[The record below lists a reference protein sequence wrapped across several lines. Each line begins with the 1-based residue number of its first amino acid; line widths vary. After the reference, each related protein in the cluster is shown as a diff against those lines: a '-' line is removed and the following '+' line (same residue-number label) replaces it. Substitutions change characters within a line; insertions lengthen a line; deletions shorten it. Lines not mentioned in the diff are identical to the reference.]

1 MADRVAE
8 AMQDLYAVGPD
19 EFMATRSRLVADAKA
34 ASDTAAATEIGRLRK
49 PSLAAWAV
57 NLTAREA
64 EDVVADLVDLGERMR
79 SAQSRLDAAA
89 LTGMR
94 KERDAAIEVYVRAAT
109 RAVSDAGR
117 SLSPAAQQEV
127 RATAIAALADE
138 QASAAVTSGQLTRS
152 LSYSGFGEVDLA
164 EALARTTGGAIL
176 TVVPGGRGSRPADRS
191 GGGRKA
197 AGDGAGRRSKAGD
210 GRPDEEEDAVEA
222 DDAAG
227 PDGAAEAEGTGD
239 EADELRAEREAE
251 LEEAE
256 RRLAEAEQAVA
267 AARERAEETRERLA
281 VVERQLAKAR
291 EADERALEA
300 VTDAVR
306 DRKQA
311 QAARDEARK
320 ALGEPG

>member
-1 MADRVAE
+1 MADRVSE

-19 EFMATRSRLVADAKA
+19 EFMATRSRLVAEARA
-34 ASDTAAATEIGRLRK
+34 ASDKEAATEIGRLRK

-79 SAQSRLDAAA
+79 SAQSRLDAAV

-94 KERDAAIEVYVRAAT
+94 KERDATVEVYVRAAT

-176 TVVPGGRGSRPADRS
+176 TVVPGGRGSGKGDRS

-197 AGDGAGRRSKAGD
+197 ARGGASRQAGAVRRGD
-210 GRPDEEEDAVEA
+210 EDDTAEA

-227 PDGAAEAEGTGD
+227 TDDAAETERTGD

-306 DRKQA
+306 ERKQA
-311 QAARDEARK
+311 LAARDEARK
-320 ALGEPG
+320 ALGEPD

>member
-8 AMQDLYAVGPD
+8 AMQDLYAVEPD

-34 ASDTAAATEIGRLRK
+34 ASDKEAATEIGRLRK

-94 KERDAAIEVYVRAAT
+94 KERDATVEVYVRAAT

-176 TVVPGGRGSRPADRS
+176 TVVPGGRGPGPAGRS
-191 GGGRKA
+191 GGGGKA
-197 AGDGAGRRSKAGD
+197 AGDEAGD
-210 GRPDEEEDAVEA
+210 EPV
-222 DDAAG
+222 
-227 PDGAAEAEGTGD
+227 GD
-239 EADELRAEREAE
+239 EPGHEPAGDEVAERRAEREAE
-251 LEEAE
+251 LAEAE
-256 RRLAEAEQAVA
+256 RRLADAERAVA

-320 ALGEPG
+320 ALGEPD

>member
-19 EFMATRSRLVADAKA
+19 EFMATRSRLVAEAKA

-94 KERDAAIEVYVRAAT
+94 KERDATVEVYVRAAT

-117 SLSPAAQQEV
+117 SLSAAAQQEV

-176 TVVPGGRGSRPADRS
+176 TVVPGGRGAGPAGRP
-191 GGGRKA
+191 GGGSKA
-197 AGDGAGRRSKAGD
+197 AGSGASGRSAAGQGRGPEGD
-210 GRPDEEEDAVEA
+210 GDDATAGAEHAVGTEA
-222 DDAAG
+222 ARDDAA
-227 PDGAAEAEGTGD
+227 D
-239 EADELRAEREAE
+239 LRAEREAE
-251 LEEAE
+251 LAEAE
-256 RRLAEAEQAVA
+256 RRLADAERAVT
-267 AARERAEETRERLA
+267 AAREKAEETRERLA

-291 EADERALEA
+291 EADERALEG

-306 DRKQA
+306 ERKEAQVALDDARQA
-311 QAARDEARK
+311 LAAPD
-320 ALGEPG
+320 

>member
-34 ASDTAAATEIGRLRK
+34 ASDKAAATEIGRLRK

-94 KERDAAIEVYVRAAT
+94 KERDATVEVYVRAAT

-138 QASAAVTSGQLTRS
+138 RASAAVTSGQLTRS

-176 TVVPGGRGSRPADRS
+176 TVVPGGRGSRPAGRP
-191 GGGRKA
+191 GGGRKPRDQQVDDATAGVERAGDEGADEA
-197 AGDGAGRRSKAGD
+197 AGDGATG
-210 GRPDEEEDAVEA
+210 
-222 DDAAG
+222 DAA
-227 PDGAAEAEGTGD
+227 A
-239 EADELRAEREAE
+239 ELRAEREAG

-256 RRLAEAEQAVA
+256 RRLADAEQAVA

-306 DRKQA
+306 ERKQA
-311 QAARDEARK
+311 QAARDDARQ
-320 ALGEPG
+320 ALAD